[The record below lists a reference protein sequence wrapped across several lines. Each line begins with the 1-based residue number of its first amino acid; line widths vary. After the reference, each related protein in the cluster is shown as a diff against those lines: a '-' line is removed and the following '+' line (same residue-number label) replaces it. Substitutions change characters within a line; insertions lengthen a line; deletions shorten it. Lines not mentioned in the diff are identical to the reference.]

1 MEFFK
6 KLTVI
11 ELIQYVVAAVAIVS
25 VFIEKAKSIPFS
37 PWSAIFAWLGDKLT
51 ADLQDEINTLT
62 REIRQNQSDTN
73 NMAVKIKEL
82 EKHIAE
88 IEAERLRSRIIE
100 FTEQCRLGKKHTQKH
115 FENIFRDIDKYNR
128 YCCIYRI
135 TNNYIRAEVKYLQN
149 VFDECLRENKFI

>member
-1 MEFFK
+1 MDFLK
-6 KLTVI
+6 KLTVG
-11 ELIQYVVAAVAIVS
+11 ELIQYIVAAAAVAS
-25 VFIEKAKSIPFS
+25 VLIERIKSIPFN
-37 PWSAIFAWLGDKLT
+37 PWSALFSWLGDKLT
-51 ADLQDEINTLT
+51 SDLQDEIVSFTQ
-62 REIRQNQSDTN
+62 EVRQNQSDMN
-73 NMAVKIKEL
+73 DMIIKIKEL

>member
-1 MEFFK
+1 MNFFK
-6 KLTVI
+6 KLTVA
-11 ELIQYVVAAVAIVS
+11 ELIQYCIAAVAIVS
-25 VFIEKAKSIPFS
+25 VFIEKVKSIPFS
-37 PWSAIFAWLGDKLT
+37 PWSAIFSWLGDKLT

-73 NMAVKIKEL
+73 NMTIKIKEL

-135 TNNYIRAEVKYLQN
+135 SNNYIKAEIKYLQN
-149 VFDECLRENKFI
+149 VFDECLRENKFL